1 MEFCNHKFLQ
11 QPRYNIV
18 YCNDVS
24 NGTSNSIKDPQLSC
38 SRGAQTPTA
47 SNHGSEVLTLVGRMS
62 CNGGLP
68 SENVTSGCES
78 NVKGLV
84 HQLSYGYHLCFV
96 FCIFVI

>member
-1 MEFCNHKFLQ
+1 MS
-11 QPRYNIV
+11 
-18 YCNDVS
+18 ND
-24 NGTSNSIKDPQLSC
+24 TSNAIKDPQLSC

-47 SNHGSEVLTLVGRMS
+47 SNHGSEVLTLVGRIS

-84 HQLSYGYHLCFV
+84 YQSLNEYNSYFV
-96 FCIFVI
+96 LNFAFFVI

>member
-24 NGTSNSIKDPQLSC
+24 NDTSNAIKDPQLSC

-47 SNHGSEVLTLVGRMS
+47 SNHGSEVLTLVGRIS

-84 HQLSYGYHLCFV
+84 HQSLNEYNSYFV
-96 FCIFVI
+96 LY

>member
-24 NGTSNSIKDPQLSC
+24 NGTSNAIKDPQLSC

-47 SNHGSEVLTLVGRMS
+47 SNHGSEVLTLVGRIS

-68 SENVTSGCES
+68 SENVTSGCEN

-84 HQLSYGYHLCFV
+84 HQ
-96 FCIFVI
+96 